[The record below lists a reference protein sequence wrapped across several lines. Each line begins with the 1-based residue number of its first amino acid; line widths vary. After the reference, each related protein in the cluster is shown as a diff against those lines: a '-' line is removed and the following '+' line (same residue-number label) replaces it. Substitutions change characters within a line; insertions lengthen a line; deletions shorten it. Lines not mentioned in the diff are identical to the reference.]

1 MTATTGLAR
10 AAHSKTTYL
19 IGSGVLIAAVIF
31 MLWEEHDAHIL
42 GALPY
47 AILLLCPLMHVFMH
61 GGHHG
66 DGHGGEGRRSGEH
79 SSESGHHDVGTS
91 AAEGTPR

>member
-10 AAHSKTTYL
+10 AARSRMTYL
-19 IGSGVLIAAVIF
+19 IGICVLIAAAVF
-31 MLWEEHDAHIL
+31 LLWEEHDAHIL

-66 DGHGGEGRRSGEH
+66 QGHGGEGHGGEQH
-79 SSESGHHDVGTS
+79 RGQDGHDPVEASDSEG
-91 AAEGTPR
+91 APR